1 MKIRIKGNSIR
12 LRLTKSDIELLGT
25 KGIVEE
31 KTNFPESVLTYQ
43 LINDNGISETE
54 AHFGNNTIS
63 VHLPSPL
70 SNLLCNSDAVGYE
83 NHQSL
88 SNGQKLYIL
97 VEKDFKCLDN
107 TLEDQSDNY
116 EHPTKR
122 C

>member
-31 KTNFPESVLTYQ
+31 KTNFPGSVLTYQ

-54 AHFGNNTIS
+54 AHFGSNTIS
-63 VHLPSPL
+63 VLFPAPL
-70 SNLLCNSDAVGYE
+70 SNLLCNTDAVSYE

-116 EHPTKR
+116 EHPTKS